1 MTDRRDARPQ
11 IIGDPPASVRASDEL
26 SPEAVATMLTAPSA
40 PALLERLGITGQ
52 DHEDLAPLLG
62 RAAAD
67 AEILAAITTTANQL
81 RAAAGLDVPT
91 VDLEAVKVA
100 HTALQARLAPGEGL
114 IPTLALVVSTSTV
127 RAWHEARGLTA
138 EQSWEVLA
146 DLGQQMRVHRLSTGR
161 LGLHQRGWMALNWAG
176 RLVHLG
182 RLQFDLHRAEE
193 GTARERWVIGTHI
206 PARGSLDPAA
216 VEDSFDRATAY
227 FTESFGDLAGP
238 ADHDGTAGHDST
250 AGHEGGARLDGTGG
264 HVDSRDRGRPQ
275 DAPAFGHE
283 FLCDSWLMNRALVE
297 ELGTESNIGAFVD
310 RWEIL
315 STSPGAD
322 GAAFFVFHAL
332 PPYDAAA
339 LPRGTRLERVVGER
353 LTDGRGWDSGLG
365 HLVR

>member
-26 SPEAVATMLTAPSA
+26 SPEAVGTMLTAPSA
-40 PALLERLGITGQ
+40 PALLEQLGITGQ

-62 RAAAD
+62 QAAAY
-67 AEILAAITTTANQL
+67 AEILAAITTTANHL

-91 VDLEAVKVA
+91 VDLEALKTA
-100 HTALQARLAPGEGL
+100 HTALQGRLAPGEGL
-114 IPTLALVVSTSTV
+114 IPVLALVVSTSTV
-127 RAWHEARGLTA
+127 RTWHEVRGLSA

-161 LGLHQRGWMALNWAG
+161 LGLHQLGWMALNWAG

-182 RLQFDLHRAEE
+182 RLQFDLHRAEK

-206 PARGSLDPAA
+206 PARGSLDAAA
-216 VEDSFDRATAY
+216 VEDSFERATEF
-227 FTESFGDLAGP
+227 FTANFGDLAGT
-238 ADHDGTAGHDST
+238 ADRS
-250 AGHEGGARLDGTGG
+250 
-264 HVDSRDRGRPQ
+264 RPQ
-275 DAPAFGHE
+275 DAPTFGHE
-283 FLCDSWLMNRALVE
+283 FLCDSWLMNRTLVE

-322 GAAFFVFHAL
+322 GAAFFVFHEL
-332 PPYDAAA
+332 PPYDAAS
-339 LPRGTRLERVVGER
+339 LPRATRLERVVGER
-353 LTDGRGWDSGLG
+353 LADGRGWESGLG
-365 HLVR
+365 RLVR

>member
-1 MTDRRDARPQ
+1 MTDRRAARPQ
-11 IIGDPPASVRASDEL
+11 VIGDPPTSVRASDEL
-26 SPEAVATMLTAPSA
+26 SPEAIATMLTAPSA

-52 DHEDLAPLLG
+52 DHEDLAPLLDQ
-62 RAAAD
+62 AAAD

-81 RAAAGLDVPT
+81 RDGAGLHVPT
-91 VDLEAVKVA
+91 VDLEASKAA
-100 HTALQARLAPGEGL
+100 HTALQERLAPGEGL
-114 IPTLALVVSTSTV
+114 IPILALAVSTSTV

-161 LGLHQRGWMALNWAG
+161 LGLHQLGWMALNWRG

-182 RLQFDLHRAEE
+182 RLQFDLHRAEK

-206 PARGSLDPAA
+206 PARGSLGPAA
-216 VEDSFDRATAY
+216 VEDSFDRATAF
-227 FTESFGDLAGP
+227 FTENFGDLADT
-238 ADHDGTAGHDST
+238 ADRS
-250 AGHEGGARLDGTGG
+250 
-264 HVDSRDRGRPQ
+264 RPQ

-283 FLCDSWLMNRALVE
+283 FLCDSWLMNRTLVE

-310 RWEIL
+310 RWEIV

-339 LPRGTRLERVVGER
+339 LPRTTRLERVVGER
-353 LTDGRGWDSGLG
+353 LADGRGWDSGLG
-365 HLVR
+365 RLVR